1 MLKEAIKALGFK
13 PANGLE
19 ELVEGWRR
27 EDEEAREARRRSADW
42 SYIERQ
48 KEPIK
53 TALKLMVETGDLR
66 LTSKLTGVSIDKL
79 NKIRMKAKI
88 PLIL

>member
-1 MLKEAIKALGFK
+1 MS
-13 PANGLE
+13 NSLE
-19 ELVEGWRR
+19 ELVDGWRR

-48 KEPIK
+48 REPIK
-53 TALKLMVETGDLR
+53 TALKLLVETGDLWVAAR
-66 LTSKLTGVSIDKL
+66 IAGLPIDEF

-88 PLIL
+88 PVVV

>member
-1 MLKEAIKALGFK
+1 MS
-13 PANGLE
+13 NSLE
-19 ELVEGWRR
+19 EIVEGWRR

-48 KEPIK
+48 REPIK
-53 TALKLMVETGDLR
+53 TALKLLVETGDLWVAAR
-66 LTSKLTGVSIDKL
+66 IAGLPIDEF

-88 PLIL
+88 PVVV

>member
-1 MLKEAIKALGFK
+1 MV
-13 PANGLE
+13 NGLE

-53 TALKLMVETGDLR
+53 TALKLMVETGDLWVAAR
-66 LTSKLTGVSIDKL
+66 IAGLPIDEF
-79 NKIRMKAKI
+79 NRIRMKAKI
-88 PLIL
+88 PIVV

>member
-1 MLKEAIKALGFK
+1 MS
-13 PANGLE
+13 NSLE

-53 TALKLMVETGDLR
+53 TALKLLVETGDPR
-66 LTSKLTGVSIDKL
+66 LTSKLTGVGIDKL
-79 NKIRMKAKI
+79 NKIRIKAKI